1 MVRSVVEGGLSH
13 AAAARQFNTTPKTV
27 AKWVK
32 RFRTFQLQGDGPALH
47 IYQSEMARNFKEL
60 LFAIERFHEP
70 PGRSQQRAAA
80 YARGS
85 GIAA

>member
-32 RFRTFQLQGDGPALH
+32 RFRKEGVDDFAGSVLTVPFID
-47 IYQSEMARNFKEL
+47 IARNRQPYL
-60 LFAIERFHEP
+60 AALGPQQALGLGA
-70 PGRSQQRAAA
+70 GRTGESL
-80 YARGS
+80 
-85 GIAA
+85 